1 MQWKL
6 FDAYK
11 INYGY
16 VIEIGENGMIIETNS
31 TNNLSVIGAN
41 FSSVRR
47 QNLKGAIVCFIFYL

>member
-1 MQWKL
+1 MEEDFIHWKL

-16 VIEIGENGMIIETNS
+16 EVEIGENGMIIEMNS
-31 TNNLSVIGAN
+31 TNEINVLGAN

-47 QNLKGAIVCFIFYL
+47 QNLKGAIV